1 MKCQEHRNH
10 KKTLS
15 LSPRKFVYHCAF
27 NHSIAQNIFFN
38 KGYFYSRSF
47 QKYSRT
53 SVRNTR
59 AFQGYPTIFQF
70 SRTFQGHHSF
80 SMTFQGPCEPCTV
93 NETCRREKFCCAEI
107 FTNILHVT
115 QGNLLRDLLVV
126 WLRHVWMVCHRDRPQ
141 QQGPLDWVG
150 TWTCV
155 TWVPYSFMY
164 WSAKRGETSNVSRIL
179 TNLNLASVVQ
189 SAGCYKFIPIS
200 KRATFEKQL
209 VLGQQELTFL
219 ENRQA
224 LAV

>member
-15 LSPRKFVYHCAF
+15 LSPRKLCITVLSIIPLRKTFFLTKVIFIQGAF
-27 NHSIAQNIFFN
+27 KNIQGLLWEIQGHFKDIPQFFN
-38 KGYFYSRSF
+38 
-47 QKYSRT
+47 
-53 SVRNTR
+53 
-59 AFQGYPTIFQF
+59 
-70 SRTFQGHHSF
+70 FQGHHSF

-150 TWTCV
+150 TWT
-155 TWVPYSFMY
+155 WVPYSFMY

-219 ENRQA
+219 ENTQA